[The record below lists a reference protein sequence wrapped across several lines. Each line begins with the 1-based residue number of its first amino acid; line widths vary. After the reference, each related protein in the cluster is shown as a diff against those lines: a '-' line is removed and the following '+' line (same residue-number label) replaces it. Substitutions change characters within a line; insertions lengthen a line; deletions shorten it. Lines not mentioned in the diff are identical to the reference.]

1 MNGNHEKFKRAMKI
15 AGITLFLAGIVF
27 IVIGAVDFFGAF
39 SGETAPT
46 KFWAFFVGFPLFA
59 AGMSMTLIGFHRE
72 IAKYMKDETM
82 PVFNEAGK
90 EMSPAVQAIAKAA
103 AQGAKE
109 GTANAADGGEEK
121 QQAKICSDCGTANDE
136 DSTFCKNCGKCL

>member
-1 MNGNHEKFKRAMKI
+1 MNGNHENFKRAMKI

-72 IAKYMKDETM
+72 IAQYMKDEIM
-82 PVFNEAGK
+82 PVIHETAK
-90 EMSPAVQAIAKAA
+90 ETAPAVEEIAKAA
-103 AQGAKE
+103 AKGIKE
-109 GTANAADGGEEK
+109 GLAQEKADDKSDKTPDESQEK
-121 QQAKICSDCGTANDE
+121 SAE
-136 DSTFCKNCGKCL
+136 